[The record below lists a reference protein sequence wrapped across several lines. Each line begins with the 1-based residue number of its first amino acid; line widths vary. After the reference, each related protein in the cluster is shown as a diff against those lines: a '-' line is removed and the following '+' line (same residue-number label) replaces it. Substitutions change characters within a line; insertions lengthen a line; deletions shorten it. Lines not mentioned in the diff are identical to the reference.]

1 MSRPTAVLEA
11 LYMRPNITAT
21 DHQLIELPSPTRCLS
36 FLISLGTER
45 QTHEALGE
53 LTVPRPFQ
61 ANKNIVCLFEV
72 AHALVAE
79 CEIDE
84 MHGW

>member
-1 MSRPTAVLEA
+1 MSRPPAVLEA
-11 LYMRPNITAT
+11 LYMRPNVTAT
-21 DHQLIELPSPTRCLS
+21 DHQLIELPSPARCLG
-36 FLISLGTER
+36 FLIPLGTER

-53 LTVPRPFQ
+53 LTVPWPFR
-61 ANKNIVCLFEV
+61 ANENIVCLLEV
-72 AHALVAE
+72 ARALVAE